1 MITIII
7 PGEPVAKGRGR
18 SFLARSGIRVFT
30 PAKTRAWE
38 THAGL
43 CAKAAMAGLEPLS
56 GPLWCSI
63 ATYLAIP
70 RSWPAWKRNAALEGE
85 ILPTGKPDMSNI
97 GKAAEDACNGIV
109 WRDDAQITTGNASK
123 AYSQDPRV
131 QIEVGV
137 IRCVSSDVRSL
148 AEFRIAR
155 GKMKS

>member
-43 CAKAAMAGLEPLS
+43 CARGAMAGLEPLS

-63 ATYLAIP
+63 SAYIGIP
-70 RSWPAWKRNAALEGE
+70 ASWPAWKRNAALEGE

-97 GKAAEDACNGIV
+97 GKAAEDACNEIV
-109 WRDDAQITTGNASK
+109 WRDDAQIVMSCLTK
-123 AYSQDPRV
+123 VYSDDPRV
-131 QIEVGV
+131 RIEVDTIYCAG
-137 IRCVSSDVRSL
+137 SDVRSL
-148 AEFRIAR
+148 AEFNERR
-155 GKMKS
+155 RKR

>member
-1 MITIII
+1 MITIMI

-18 SFLARSGIRVFT
+18 AVRTGAGIRVVT

-43 CAKAAMAGLEPLS
+43 CARGAMAGLEPLS

-63 ATYLAIP
+63 TAYVGIP
-70 RSWPAWKRNAALEGE
+70 SSWPDWKRDAALEDE
-85 ILPTGKPDMSNI
+85 ILPTGKPDLDNLA
-97 GKAAEDACNGIV
+97 KAALDACNGIV
-109 WRDDAQITTGNASK
+109 WRDDAQIAEASASK

-131 QIEVGV
+131 HIEVGAMSNV
-137 IRCVSSDVRSL
+137 GSDVRSL

-155 GKMKS
+155 GAMK

>member
-1 MITIII
+1 MITIMI

-18 SFLARSGIRVFT
+18 AVRTGAGIRVVT

-43 CAKAAMAGLEPLS
+43 CARGAMAGLEPLS

-63 ATYLAIP
+63 SAYIGIP
-70 RSWPAWKRNAALEGE
+70 DSWPAWKRSAALEGE
-85 ILPTGKPDMSNI
+85 ILPTGKPDLDNLA
-97 GKAAEDACNGIV
+97 KAAMDACNEIV
-109 WRDDAQITTGNASK
+109 WRDDAQITTGNAST
-123 AYSQDPRV
+123 AYAQDPRV

-155 GKMKS
+155 GAMK